1 MVVLYRAVK
10 EAISVFYEFK
20 GIFGGI
26 TEQQE
31 KCYIALNL
39 IEQAI
44 ILSDSLRT
52 DDYGAYHRK
61 FIELSGATEFADRDV
76 IMYARIFSEK
86 YGIEITNV

>member
-1 MVVLYRAVK
+1 MIVLYREVK

-20 GIFGGI
+20 EIFGGI

-31 KCYIALNL
+31 KRYISLNL

-52 DDYGAYHRK
+52 DDYDAYRRK
-61 FIELSGATEFADRDV
+61 FIELSGSREFADRDV
-76 IMYARIFSEK
+76 IRYARIFSEK
-86 YGIEITNV
+86 YGIEITNA